1 MRPLARSELNGGTNV
16 PPVQIG
22 KFETPDARDRAHFS
36 SNVKPM

>member
-16 PPVQIG
+16 PVQIG
-22 KFETPDARDRAHFS
+22 KFETPDALDRAHFS